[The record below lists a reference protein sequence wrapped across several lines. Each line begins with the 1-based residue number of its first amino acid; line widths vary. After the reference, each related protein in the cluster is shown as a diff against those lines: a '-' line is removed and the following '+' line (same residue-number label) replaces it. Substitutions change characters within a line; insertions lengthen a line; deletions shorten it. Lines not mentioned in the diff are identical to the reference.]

1 MKKVTPFL
9 WYDDPQAEE
18 AVNFYVSIFKN
29 SKVLSVNRKPDGNAW
44 TVSFELDG
52 VEYMAL
58 NGGPM
63 FKFTESFSMY
73 VNCEDQVEVDY
84 FWSKLSAIPEAES
97 CGWCKDKWGLSW
109 QIVPKQLGDYIGGP
123 DPVKAERGMQAML
136 QMRKL
141 IIADLKKAYDGE

>member
-63 FKFTESFSMY
+63 FKFTEAFSMY
-73 VNCEDQVEVDY
+73 VNCEDQDEVDY
-84 FWSKLSAIPEAES
+84 FWSKLSAISEEES

>member
-9 WYDDPQAEE
+9 WYDNPQAEE

-63 FKFTESFSMY
+63 FKFTEAFSMY
-73 VNCEDQVEVDY
+73 VNCEDQDEVDY

-141 IIADLKKAYDGE
+141 VIADLKKAYEGA

>member
-1 MKKVTPFL
+1 MKKITPFL
-9 WYDDPQAEE
+9 WFDTQAEE
-18 AVNFYVSIFKN
+18 AANFYVSIFKN
-29 SKVLSVNRKPDGNAW
+29 AKMLSVNRKPDGEAW
-44 TVSFELDG
+44 SVSFELEG

-63 FKFTESFSMY
+63 FKFTEAFSMY
-73 VNCEDQVEVDY
+73 VNCEDQDEVDY

-97 CGWCKDKWGLSW
+97 CGWCKDAWGLSW

-141 IIADLKKAYDGE
+141 VIADLKKAYDGV

>member
-1 MKKVTPFL
+1 MKKITPFL
-9 WYDDPQAEE
+9 WFDTQAEE
-18 AVNFYVSIFKN
+18 AANYYVSIFKN
-29 SKVLSVNRKPDGNAW
+29 AKMLSVNRKPDGEAW
-44 TVSFELDG
+44 SVSFELEG

-63 FKFTESFSMY
+63 FKFTEAFSMY
-73 VNCEDQVEVDY
+73 VNCEDQDEVDY

-97 CGWCKDKWGLSW
+97 CGWCKDTWGLSW

-141 IIADLKKAYDGE
+141 VIADLKKAYDGA

>member
-1 MKKVTPFL
+1 MKKITPFL
-9 WYDDPQAEE
+9 WFDTQAEE

-29 SKVLSVNRKPDGNAW
+29 STVLSVNRKPDGKAF

-52 VEYMAL
+52 VEFMAL
-58 NGGPM
+58 NAGPM
-63 FKFTESFSMY
+63 FKFNEAFSMY

>member
-1 MKKVTPFL
+1 MKKITPFL
-9 WYDDPQAEE
+9 WFDTQAEE

-29 SKVLSVNRKPDGNAW
+29 SKVLSVNRKPDGKAF
-44 TVSFELDG
+44 TVLFELDG
-52 VEYMAL
+52 VEFMAL
-58 NGGPM
+58 NAGPM
-63 FKFTESFSMY
+63 FKFTEAFSMY
-73 VNCEDQVEVDY
+73 VNCEDQDEVDY

>member
-1 MKKVTPFL
+1 MSKITPFL

-18 AVNFYVSIFKN
+18 AANYYVSIFKN
-29 SKVLSVNRKPDGNAW
+29 SKVLSVHRKPDGTAW

-52 VEYMAL
+52 VEFMAL

-63 FKFTESFSMY
+63 FKFTEAFSMH
-73 VNCEDQVEVDY
+73 VLCEDQAEVDY
-84 FWSKLSAIPEAES
+84 YWDKLSATPEAES

-109 QIVPKQLGDYIGGP
+109 QIVPKQLNDYIGGP
-123 DPVKAERGMQAML
+123 DSVKAERGMEAML
-136 QMRKL
+136 QMKKL

>member
-29 SKVLSVNRKPDGNAW
+29 SKVLSVNRTPDGNAL

-52 VEYMAL
+52 VEFMAL
-58 NGGPM
+58 NAGPM
-63 FKFTESFSMY
+63 FKFTEAFSMY
-73 VNCEDQVEVDY
+73 VNCEDQAEVDY

-109 QIVPKQLGDYIGGP
+109 QIIPKQLGDYIGGP
-123 DPVKAERGMQAML
+123 DPIKAERGMQAML

-141 IIADLKKAYDGE
+141 IIADLQKAYAGV

>member
-9 WYDDPQAEE
+9 WYDTQAEE

-29 SKVLSVNRKPDGNAW
+29 SKVLSVNRKPDGSAW

-52 VEYMAL
+52 VEFMAL
-58 NGGPM
+58 NAGPM
-63 FKFTESFSMY
+63 FKFTEAFSMY
-73 VNCEDQVEVDY
+73 VDCEDQAEVDY

-109 QIVPKQLGDYIGGP
+109 QIVPKQLNDYIGGP

-136 QMRKL
+136 QMQKL

>member
-63 FKFTESFSMY
+63 FKFTEAFSMY
-73 VNCEDQVEVDY
+73 VNCEDQDEVDY
-84 FWSKLSAIPEAES
+84 FWSKLSSIPEAES

>member
-63 FKFTESFSMY
+63 YKFTEAFSMH
-73 VNCEDQVEVDY
+73 VNCEDQAEVDY
-84 FWSKLSAIPEAES
+84 FWSKLSAIPEAEY

-109 QIVPKQLGDYIGGP
+109 QIVP
-123 DPVKAERGMQAML
+123 
-136 QMRKL
+136 
-141 IIADLKKAYDGE
+141 

>member
-1 MKKVTPFL
+1 MKKITPFL

-29 SKVLSVNRKPDGNAW
+29 SKVLSVNRKPDGTAF
-44 TVSFELDG
+44 TISFELDG
-52 VEYMAL
+52 VEFMAL
-58 NGGPM
+58 NAGPM
-63 FKFTESFSMY
+63 FKFTEAISMY
-73 VNCEDQVEVDY
+73 VNCEDQAEVDY

-141 IIADLKKAYDGE
+141 VIADLKKAYDGD

>member
-1 MKKVTPFL
+1 
-9 WYDDPQAEE
+9 
-18 AVNFYVSIFKN
+18 
-29 SKVLSVNRKPDGNAW
+29 
-44 TVSFELDG
+44 
-52 VEYMAL
+52 
-58 NGGPM
+58 M
-63 FKFTESFSMY
+63 FKFTEAFSMY
-73 VNCEDQVEVDY
+73 VNCEDQDEVDY
-84 FWSKLSAIPEAES
+84 FWSKLSAISEAES